1 MPEVNGAAV
10 LDTIAST
17 LVLQE
22 KYSSKEDAL
31 RALAQSSV
39 RAKVAI
45 YRRRIRHLQHKYGMD
60 FAAFSRTLEGR
71 ATPQQE
77 DDWFSWRSAI
87 SMLEEWQSV
96 LLSLSHE
103 RADCAPSLPR

>member
-1 MPEVNGAAV
+1 MREVNGAAV
-10 LDTIAST
+10 LDTIASA

-22 KYSSKEDAL
+22 KYSNKEDAL

-39 RAKVAI
+39 RSKI
-45 YRRRIRHLQHKYGMD
+45 THYRRRIHHLQRKYGMD
-60 FAAFSRTLEGR
+60 FATFSHTLEGR

-77 DDWFSWRSAI
+77 DDWLSWRSAI
-87 SMLEEWQSV
+87 SMLDEWQSI

-103 RADCAPSLPR
+103 STRR

>member
-1 MPEVNGAAV
+1 MPEVSGAAV

-45 YRRRIRHLQHKYGMD
+45 YHRRIRHFQRKYEMD
-60 FAAFSRTLEGR
+60 FAAFSRTLQGH

-96 LLSLSHE
+96 LLSLSNE
-103 RADCAPSLPR
+103 PARR